1 MISSV
6 KVDGATVDL
15 NTVAHDVSITIGR
28 RDLTTT
34 FAPSSCRITFYDVV
48 ASTYT
53 ALVGKTLTVAGS
65 AYQLFGG
72 YITDVRLTVATE
84 TSGARCDIIAAG
96 PSSRLGLIDVN
107 AAGYSSTTLALR
119 CKQIADEAIAQD
131 SSFYFIN
138 ETGTDEGT
146 YTLASVPAATQSA
159 TTALQGTV
167 DQVDGVIYDN
177 PTNDLSPT
185 GQVAYYTND
194 KEIGTTVVIA
204 ADRVLF
210 APTFE
215 QSGQIINNIVV
226 GYDSGTIQR
235 SNATS
240 QTLYGKRTR
249 TIGTTIVSSTQA
261 TDLAD
266 EIISRSRRP
275 RWAISDVTITQPAS
289 GAETLYSRIGF
300 ELAIDSLPY
309 GSPSGSYV
317 GIVQGWEHRI
327 TGGTHRTTFYLADP
341 AEVGRSIAWYK
352 VTSSYYWD
360 TINPSVT
367 WDNALT
373 LADFETV
380 GI

>member
-1 MISSV
+1 MIASV

-53 ALVGKTLTVAGS
+53 ALVGKTLTVTGS
-65 AYQLFGG
+65 SYQLFGG
-72 YITDVRLTVATE
+72 YITDVRLTVATP

-96 PSSRLGLIDVN
+96 PSSRLGLVNVN
-107 AAGYSSTTLALR
+107 ASGYASTTLSMR

-131 SSFYFIN
+131 ASLYFIT
-138 ETGTDEGT
+138 ETGPDEGQ
-146 YTLASVPAATQSA
+146 YTLAALPAATQSA
-159 TTALQGTV
+159 TTALQATL
-167 DQVDGVIYDN
+167 DQIDGVVYDN
-177 PTNDLSPT
+177 PTNYLSPT
-185 GQVAYYTND
+185 GQVAYFSND
-194 KEIGTTVVIA
+194 VDTGTTVTIA
-204 ADRVLF
+204 ANRVLF

-215 QSGQIINNIVV
+215 QSGQIINDVIV
-226 GYDSGTIQR
+226 GYDSGVIQR

-249 TIGTTIVSSTQA
+249 TIGTTIVTSAQA

-275 RWAISDVTITQPAS
+275 RWSISDVTITQPTS

-300 ELAIDSLPY
+300 ELVIDSLPF
-309 GSPSGSYV
+309 GSPTASYT

-327 TGGTHRTTFYLADP
+327 TGGEHRTTFYLADP
-341 AEVGRSIAWYK
+341 ADVGKAISWEKVPSLYK
-352 VTSSYYWD
+352 WN

-373 LADFETV
+373 IADLQTV